1 VKKPSYIIAIR
12 PLNLLISLLIL
23 LAVRIRLTPYFG
35 GFHSAEIMPWS
46 LYSISVLC
54 IMAFGYLIND
64 YYDVATDRINKPGQ
78 NIFDRAKT
86 TLPFIY
92 LLIFLGAGLF
102 IPLFLGI
109 MRADIFTFSAF
120 GLNAL
125 VAFKLFLYARHAKSS
140 LLFGNVL
147 IALLAAAL
155 VFAPLI
161 AGVGIQLAFE
171 HAGMVLWM
179 YAGFSFLVTLSREII
194 KDAEDVEG
202 DRNAGILT
210 LSTFAGTD
218 KAQKI
223 NLFILLICLLLLPV
237 LGLYF
242 IGNEEIRRGISCFVL
257 EGFGIF
263 VMFKSI
269 SAREKAGF
277 SSLSGYLKIWMALG
291 ILSMWL

>member
-1 VKKPSYIIAIR
+1 
-12 PLNLLISLLIL
+12 
-23 LAVRIRLTPYFG
+23 
-35 GFHSAEIMPWS
+35 MPWS

-109 MRADIFTFSAF
+109 MRANIFTFSAF

-161 AGVGIQLAFE
+161 AGLGIQHAFN
-171 HAGMVLWM
+171 HAGMDLWM

-210 LSTFAGTD
+210 LSTFAGTNN
-218 KAQKI
+218 ARKI
-223 NLFILLICLLLLPV
+223 NLLILLICLLLLPV